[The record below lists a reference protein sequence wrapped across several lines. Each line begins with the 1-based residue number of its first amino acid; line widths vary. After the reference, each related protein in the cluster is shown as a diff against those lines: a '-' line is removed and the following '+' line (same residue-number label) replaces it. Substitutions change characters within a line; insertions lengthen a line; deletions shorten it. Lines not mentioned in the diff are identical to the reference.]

1 MITEPFLLIAML
13 FAAKTTIIFQA
24 CLIFYFFGKEEKV
37 PSSARNIFF
46 VLANAGCLFLASGI
60 IQENSFLIKCGIFIL
75 IAQAL
80 IDAHLIISRYEKI
93 KKIEKELENEKSDA
107 KK

>member
-1 MITEPFLLIAML
+1 MIPDPYLLKAML
-13 FAAKTTIIFQA
+13 FAAKATLIFQA

-37 PSSARNIFF
+37 PYAARNIFF
-46 VLANAGCLFLASGI
+46 VLANSGCLFLASGI
-60 IQENSFLIKCGIFIL
+60 IQENTFLIKCGIFIL
-75 IAQAL
+75 ITQAL
-80 IDAHLIISRYEKI
+80 IDIHFIISRYERI

>member
-1 MITEPFLLIAML
+1 MMEQSFVVTLNITL
-13 FAAKTTIIFQA
+13 IFQTA
-24 CLIFYFFGKEEKV
+24 LVFYFFGKHEKI
-37 PSSARNIFF
+37 PYSAREIFF
-46 VLANAGCLFLASGI
+46 VVANAGCLFLASGI